1 MFRLFLSPRTL
12 LVYTWEG
19 GCYIEVVVQLLSLL
33 AKTHH
38 KCFNFSFIIL

>member
-12 LVYTWEG
+12 LVYTWG
-19 GCYIEVVVQLLSLL
+19 GGGGVGVLL

-38 KCFNFSFIIL
+38 NCFNFSFIIF